1 MNIISPEA
9 WGQWLAEAE
18 RHGFGKYAFG
28 SVFAEGGDRAE
39 HLTIHFHTLVPASYY
54 KQTTPPI
61 LFDRNAAGEI
71 VLPGRWWQD
80 YVAAASRVKDNA
92 PEDLQALAQELQS
105 SDMVNALV
113 PARVDFRASSA
124 DVRLVPLHGV
134 EGHLVMQEVLLP
146 GTEAFVPFPPE
157 WRSRVSTPDEHV

>member
-1 MNIISPEA
+1 VNIISPEV
-9 WGQWLAEAE
+9 WGQCLAEAE

-28 SVFAEGGDRAE
+28 SVFAEGDRAE

-54 KQTTPPI
+54 KQTAPPI

-92 PEDLQALAQELQS
+92 PEDLRALAQELRS
-105 SDMVNALV
+105 SDMVNASV
-113 PARVDFRASSA
+113 PARAHTLLIELNDLEG
-124 DVRLVPLHGV
+124 RLVT
-134 EGHLVMQEVLLP
+134 QEVLWP

-157 WRSRVSTPDEHV
+157 WRSRVSTPDEHL

>member
-1 MNIISPEA
+1 MNLIIWPEA

-28 SVFAEGGDRAE
+28 SLREEGDRAE
-39 HLTIHFHTLVPASYY
+39 HLTIHFHTLVPAGYY
-54 KQTTPPI
+54 KQAAPPI

-80 YVAAASRVKDNA
+80 YVAAASRVKDNT
-92 PEDLQALAQELQS
+92 PEDLRALAQELQS
-105 SDMVNALV
+105 SDMVNASV
-113 PARVDFRASSA
+113 PAQAHTRLVELNDLEG
-124 DVRLVPLHGV
+124 RLVP
-134 EGHLVMQEVLLP
+134 QEVLLP

-157 WRSRVSTPDEHV
+157 WRSRVPTPDEHV